1 MRERNDRKIYIISYD
16 IKSDKLRAKIAKV
29 LENFGKR
36 VQYSVFELQ
45 ITEKQYETLYRKLIL
60 LMSGENLG
68 DIRIYKLCGKCE
80 NNISIIGVDLETG
93 PSRSDEENIFII

>member
-1 MRERNDRKIYIISYD
+1 M
-16 IKSDKLRAKIAKV
+16 
-29 LENFGKR
+29 
-36 VQYSVFELQ
+36 QYSVFELR

-80 NNISIIGVDLETG
+80 NNISIIGVDPGTG
-93 PSRSDEENIFII
+93 PLRIDEEDIFII